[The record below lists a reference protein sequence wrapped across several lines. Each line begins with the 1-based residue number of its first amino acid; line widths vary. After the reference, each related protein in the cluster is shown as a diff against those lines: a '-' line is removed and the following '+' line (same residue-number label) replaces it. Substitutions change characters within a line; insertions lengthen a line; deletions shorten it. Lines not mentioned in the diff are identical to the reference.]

1 MIATKGMSTRAR
13 VSTASH
19 AKVGGRTGG
28 TRRVTAM
35 AAASPSVVSSPPARV
50 VLDELPKV
58 YAYDHCPY
66 CVRVRLGLGL
76 KNVKHEVVFMAN
88 DDIKTPTGLIGKK
101 IAPIFEIPD
110 EQLIMGESMDIIKKV
125 DAEEKYGPTGFFAAK
140 TDRKDIS
147 AWQKSVKDLLRL
159 LHRPRYMAAS
169 LPEFQQK
176 DSRDYFIA
184 GHPVPPFDKPEWK
197 AEEFGQDARNKA
209 YDEAMAKTEVLLPE
223 LNDALVKLEDL
234 IYSDTACSEGGLGY
248 DDIDLWSRLRS
259 VTIVDGAKFG
269 PKTLA
274 YLNNLSEAGD
284 IPLYFGMK
292 C

>member
-1 MIATKGMSTRAR
+1 MGIVRLALSKKRLFFAWILKSRTTAREITNERTNQPKMIATKGMSTRAR

-184 GHPVPPFDKPEWK
+184 GHPVPPFDK
-197 AEEFGQDARNKA
+197 
-209 YDEAMAKTEVLLPE
+209 
-223 LNDALVKLEDL
+223 LEDL